1 MNTIAEIIEDIRLG
15 KMVILLDDEDREN
28 EGDIVMAAE
37 SIRPQDINFMAKEAR
52 GLICLSLTE
61 EQCDRLNLPMMV
73 DSSRNAA
80 PNNTAFTVSIE
91 ASSGVS
97 TGISAADRAQTIR
110 VASSPNAKPNDIRI
124 PGHIFPIKAK
134 KGGVL
139 KRAGHTEASVDLARL
154 AGCTPAAVICEIMN
168 EDGSMARLPDL
179 KVFAQKHNIK
189 IGTIVDLI
197 EYRLNNESL
206 VSCEASAKLP
216 SEYGEGFQIS
226 VFKNHVDDY
235 EHIAIHKGE
244 IKADEA
250 VLVRV
255 HSECMTGDIFASLRC
270 DCGPQLHTALRK
282 IEEEGKGVLI
292 YLRQEGRGIGLSN
305 KIKAYALQEQGM
317 DTVEANLHLGLPA
330 DSRNYGIGAQILRH
344 LGVGKMRL
352 MTNNPVKRVG
362 LKAYGLDI
370 VGLEPIEIAS
380 NKENQ
385 FYLETKKN
393 KMGHLL
399 NLIKK

>member
-1 MNTIAEIIEDIRLG
+1 M
-15 KMVILLDDEDREN
+15 
-28 EGDIVMAAE
+28 
-37 SIRPQDINFMAKEAR
+37 
-52 GLICLSLTE
+52 
-61 EQCDRLNLPMMV
+61 
-73 DSSRNAA
+73 
-80 PNNTAFTVSIE
+80 
-91 ASSGVS
+91 
-97 TGISAADRAQTIR
+97 
-110 VASSPNAKPNDIRI
+110 
-124 PGHIFPIKAK
+124 
-134 KGGVL
+134 
-139 KRAGHTEASVDLARL
+139 
-154 AGCTPAAVICEIMN
+154 
-168 EDGSMARLPDL
+168 
-179 KVFAQKHNIK
+179 
-189 IGTIVDLI
+189 
-197 EYRLNNESL
+197 
-206 VSCEASAKLP
+206 
-216 SEYGEGFQIS
+216 
-226 VFKNHVDDY
+226 
-235 EHIAIHKGE
+235 
-244 IKADEA
+244 
-250 VLVRV
+250 
-255 HSECMTGDIFASLRC
+255 
-270 DCGPQLHTALRK
+270 HTALRK